1 MFINIYLFIFFKL
14 IKSACDNKGR
24 WCFSTSF
31 LQAYIKQ
38 ANKFIRGFGCCDNH
52 IVSIR
57 GVNMFGYIQLTR
69 EERQY
74 NKYFMSR
81 I

>member
-1 MFINIYLFIFFKL
+1 MI
-14 IKSACDNKGR
+14 IKGGGVSLHALCGNVQ
-24 WCFSTSF
+24 SF

-57 GVNMFGYIQLTR
+57 GVNMFGYIQLYSDSTTNILCHVF
-69 EERQY
+69 ECANY
-74 NKYFMSR
+74 M
-81 I
+81 

>member
-1 MFINIYLFIFFKL
+1 MPVI
-14 IKSACDNKGR
+14 IKGGSVTLHTLCGNVQ
-24 WCFSTSF
+24 SF